1 MNNGKT
7 GLFTES
13 FVAAITFAPA
23 HAGLKKN
30 MAEKE
35 FFQV

>member
-1 MNNGKT
+1 MEPSAVT
-7 GLFTES
+7 VDST
-13 FVAAITFAPA
+13 PPP
-23 HAGLKKN
+23 AGLKKN